1 MNKQLIV
8 EQNKLAFEYLQK
20 LYFEVS
26 FFIKEIEGLLAK
38 ENEEFIIGRPGGY
51 QMSTNHSNGLEPVN
65 VELWVLRKLAV
76 FFVPKEFTH
85 QKGGTTITKIESQAK
100 ILYLRIVLD
109 GKDIKEPIV
118 YSGVLSNFKKKA
130 KNYPEKIEQLMTHI
144 EYRESQ
150 VFKNPLSIEYED
162 GYLAFQGKL
171 AKHNLFDMNSS
182 TDIYE
187 KIVTPAL
194 QIFRSDVKK

>member
-1 MNKQLIV
+1 MNKQLII

-26 FFIKEIEGLLAK
+26 FFIKEVEGLLTK

-51 QMSTNHSNGLEPVN
+51 QMSANHSNGLEPIY
-65 VELWVLRKLAV
+65 VELWILRKLAV
-76 FFVPKEFTH
+76 FFVPKASTH
-85 QKGGTTITKIESQAK
+85 QKGGTTVTKIDAQTR

-109 GKDIKEPIV
+109 GKEIKEPVV
-118 YSGVLSNFKKKA
+118 YSGVLFNFKKKD
-130 KNYPEKIEQLMTHI
+130 KSFPEKIEQLMTHI

-162 GYLAFQGKL
+162 GYLSFQGKL
-171 AKHNLFDMNSS
+171 TKHNLFDMNSS
-182 TDIYE
+182 EDIYE
-187 KIVTPAL
+187 KNIVPAL
-194 QIFRSDVKK
+194 KAFRSEAKI